1 MNGFPSRRAGL
12 SLPGGLALL
21 AAAALL
27 AVPRPASAQ
36 DEDEAR
42 QRWVLKG
49 ELTSVISQGNSE
61 AITLGLGAS
70 LRRRYEK
77 SAFKFEAGAVRVETG
92 TITRRAVGTAGDFTV
107 SRDVDRE
114 KTAESM
120 FARGRYER
128 TVSDAV
134 FLYGGVDWL
143 RNTFAGIDS
152 RTLFAFGGGYGW
164 LDTERSRLSTDFA
177 VTYTFEESVVENPFT
192 KSDFAGVRVGWDYW
206 RQLTA
211 STEFES
217 KLVADQNLD
226 ESDDRRI
233 LFANALSVDVNDLI
247 ALKPGVLFNW
257 RNQPA
262 LTEVPLFTA
271 AGTDTGTTVETPL
284 EKLDTV
290 FTLALVLTF

>member
-1 MNGFPSRRAGL
+1 MNAHTSRLAGL
-12 SLPGGLALL
+12 PFARPLAILAVAALVSLPA
-21 AAAALL
+21 
-27 AVPRPASAQ
+27 PASAQ

-42 QRWVLKG
+42 QRWVFKG

-61 AITLGLGAS
+61 AITLGLGAAI
-70 LRRRYEK
+70 RRRYEK

-92 TITRRAVGTAGDFTV
+92 RITRRAVGTAGDFTV
-107 SRDVDRE
+107 TRDVDRE
-114 KTAESM
+114 KTAESV

-128 TVSDAV
+128 TVSDAF

-152 RTLFAFGGGYGW
+152 RTLFAVGGGYSW
-164 LDTERSRLSTDFA
+164 LDTDRSRLSTDFA
-177 VTYTFEESVVENPFT
+177 LTYTFEEEVVENPFT
-192 KSDFAGVRVGWDYW
+192 KADFAGLRLGWDYW
-206 RQLTA
+206 RRLTA
-211 STEFES
+211 SKEFES

-262 LTEVPLFTA
+262 LTEVPLFTG
-271 AGTDTGTTVETPL
+271 AGVDTGTTVETPL
-284 EKLDTV
+284 QKLDTV

>member
-1 MNGFPSRRAGL
+1 MNGLPSHRAGRL
-12 SLPGGLALL
+12 LPDRFALL
-21 AAAALL
+21 LAGALIWI
-27 AVPRPASAQ
+27 PNPTSAQ
-36 DEDEAR
+36 DEDPAR
-42 QRWVLKG
+42 QRWVFKG
-49 ELTSVISQGNSE
+49 EVTSVISQGNSE
-61 AITLGLGAS
+61 AVTLGLGATI
-70 LRRRYEK
+70 RRRYER
-77 SAFKFEAGAVRVETG
+77 STFKFEGGAVRVETG

-107 SRDVDRE
+107 TRDVDRE
-114 KTAESM
+114 KTAESV
-120 FARGRYER
+120 FLRGRYER
-128 TVSDAV
+128 TVSEAF

-152 RTLFAFGGGYGW
+152 RTLFALGGGYNW

-177 VTYTFEESVVENPFT
+177 VTYTFEENVVENPFI
-192 KSDFAGVRVGWDYW
+192 KSDFAGLRVGWDYW

-226 ESDDRRI
+226 ESEDRRI
-233 LFANALSVDVNDLI
+233 LFANSLSVDVNDKI

-262 LTEVPLFTA
+262 LTEVPLFTG
-271 AGTDTGTTVETPL
+271 AGVDTGTTVEAPL

>member
-1 MNGFPSRRAGL
+1 MNTPSLRRSGL
-12 SLPGGLALL
+12 SISGCF
-21 AAAALL
+21 ALL
-27 AVPRPASAQ
+27 AVAALVSLPRPASAQ

-49 ELTSVISQGNSE
+49 ELTSVVSQGNSE
-61 AITLGLGAS
+61 AITLGLGAT
-70 LRRRYEK
+70 LRRRYERNT
-77 SAFKFEAGAVRVETG
+77 FKFEAGAVRVETG
-92 TITRRAVGTAGDFTV
+92 KITRRAVGTAGDFTV
-107 SRDVDRE
+107 TRDVDRE
-114 KTAESM
+114 KTAESV
-120 FARGRYER
+120 FARGRFER
-128 TVSDAV
+128 TVSDAF

-152 RTLFAFGGGYGW
+152 RTLFALGGGYSW
-164 LDTERSRLSTDFA
+164 LDTDRSRLSTDFA
-177 VTYTFEESVVENPFT
+177 ATYTFEENVVENPFT
-192 KSDFAGVRVGWDYW
+192 KSDFAGIRLGWDYW

-233 LFANALSVDVNDLI
+233 LFANALSVDVNDII

-262 LTEVPLFTA
+262 LTDVPLFTS
-271 AGTDTGTTVETPL
+271 AGVDTGTTVETPL
-284 EKLDTV
+284 EKLDTI